1 MPVPDLLGKADPPL
15 VGVDV
20 TIGSGEHAILQV
32 RLTKDLDKFIAHKVQ
47 TGGYTNASK
56 VVRDASRNFSAKVDP
71 AERRA

>member
-20 TIGSGEHAILQV
+20 TIGSGENAILQV
-32 RLTKDLDKFIAHKVQ
+32 RLTKDLDKFIARKIQ

-56 VVRDASRNFSAKVDP
+56 VVRDASRNFSAKDDP